1 MKLKDFKKF
10 INEVDEKFDELEV
23 VMPCDKHNHGL
34 LVSDFLPFRNVIL
47 LTGDYKNNKSTSDE
61 LRFLEI

>member
-10 INEVDEKFDELEV
+10 INEIDEKFDELEV

-34 LVSDFLPFRNVIL
+34 LVSDFLPFKNVICL
-47 LTGDYKNNKSTSDE
+47 SCDYKHDTPFE
-61 LRFLEI
+61 AQLRFLEM